1 MPEDFAPEPVYRE
14 AVAGRI
20 GSVMEMASEDVY
32 LMTVAAP
39 VLVIKVYS

>member
-1 MPEDFAPEPVYRE
+1 MPEDFAPEPVNRE

-20 GSVMEMASEDVY
+20 GSVMEIVLEDVY

-39 VLVIKVYS
+39 VQVVKVYS